1 MLERQA
7 QFAETNAELEGHG
20 SHSRRHKH
28 QSPIE
33 DHGHSRRHKHQ
44 SPIEDHGHS
53 RRHKHQSTIEEIEN
67 PYKFSTILDDV
78 PR

>member
-44 SPIEDHGHS
+44 STIED
-53 RRHKHQSTIEEIEN
+53 IEN
-67 PYKFSTILDDV
+67 PYKF
-78 PR
+78 

>member
-1 MLERQA
+1 MSSGFKLAFMLEGQA

-28 QSPIE
+28 QSPV
-33 DHGHSRRHKHQ
+33 
-44 SPIEDHGHS
+44 EDHGHS
-53 RRHKHQSTIEEIEN
+53 RRHKHQSTIEDIEN
-67 PYKFSTILDDV
+67 NYKFSTILDDV